1 MTQSAGY
8 MTGLVNDLLYGVN
21 MLTLSGTTDF
31 VTGMLS
37 EVVIIGG

>member
-21 MLTLSGTTDF
+21 MLTLSGTRNFFTD
-31 VTGMLS
+31 MLS
-37 EVVIIGG
+37 EVVIVGG